1 MRCIA
6 HAGDLAAA
14 RRRNGCIRSLGITSV
29 VALIALVSVVGAAD
43 AAVPTAGR
51 TKTSV
56 WFQTRPGPDRRV
68 VTMPQPRGIVL
79 LTRLTTTYG
88 IRASAAA
95 TIPGVAGVRVV
106 NYGQL
111 GVPSPC
117 RRRGAVEVCTQ
128 SQEGCP
134 MPRAVWR
141 IHLLKT
147 GGPAGLVRFDF
158 VVGKP
163 PAK

>member
-1 MRCIA
+1 M
-6 HAGDLAAA
+6 
-14 RRRNGCIRSLGITSV
+14 
-29 VALIALVSVVGAAD
+29 ALVSAAGAAD
-43 AAVPTAGR
+43 AAAPTAGR

-56 WFQTRPGPDRRV
+56 WFQTGPGPDRRV

-106 NYGQL
+106 NYGEL
-111 GVPSPC
+111 GDPSPC
-117 RRRGAVEVCTQ
+117 RRRGPLEVCTQ

>member
-1 MRCIA
+1 MGSVRTI
-6 HAGDLAAA
+6 
-14 RRRNGCIRSLGITSV
+14 SV
-29 VALIALVSVVGAAD
+29 VALAALVCAVGGGNAAPPK
-43 AAVPTAGR
+43 AEGQ
-51 TKTSV
+51 TKTSR
-56 WFQTRPGPDRRV
+56 WFQTGPGPARRV
-68 VTMPQPRGIVL
+68 FTMRQPDGVVL

-95 TIPGVAGVRVV
+95 TIPGVAGVRVL
-106 NYGQL
+106 NYGKL
-111 GVPSPC
+111 GDPSPC
-117 RRRGAVEVCTQ
+117 RRRGSVEVCTQ

-134 MPRAVWR
+134 MPKAVWR

-163 PAK
+163 PQ

>member
-1 MRCIA
+1 
-6 HAGDLAAA
+6 
-14 RRRNGCIRSLGITSV
+14 V
-29 VALIALVSVVGAAD
+29 VALTALVSVAGAAD
-43 AAVPTAGR
+43 AAAPAAGR

-56 WFQTRPGPDRRV
+56 WFQTGPGLDRLV

-79 LTRLTTTYG
+79 LPRLTTTYG

-95 TIPGVAGVRVV
+95 SIPGVAGVRVV
-106 NYGQL
+106 NYGEL
-111 GVPSPC
+111 GDPSPC
-117 RRRGAVEVCTQ
+117 RRRGSLEVCTQ

-141 IHLLKT
+141 ILLLKS

-158 VVGKP
+158 MVGKR
-163 PAK
+163 PAE

>member
-1 MRCIA
+1 
-6 HAGDLAAA
+6 
-14 RRRNGCIRSLGITSV
+14 V
-29 VALIALVSVVGAAD
+29 VALTALVSVAGAAD
-43 AAVPTAGR
+43 AAAPDAGR

-56 WFQTRPGPDRRV
+56 WFQTGPGPDRRV
-68 VTMPQPRGIVL
+68 FSMPQPRGIVL

-95 TIPGVAGVRVV
+95 TITGVAGVRVV

-111 GVPSPC
+111 GDPSPC
-117 RRRGAVEVCTQ
+117 RRRGSFEICTQ

-134 MPRAVWR
+134 MPQAVWR

-147 GGPAGLVRFDF
+147 GGHAGLVRFDF
-158 VVGKP
+158 VVGTP